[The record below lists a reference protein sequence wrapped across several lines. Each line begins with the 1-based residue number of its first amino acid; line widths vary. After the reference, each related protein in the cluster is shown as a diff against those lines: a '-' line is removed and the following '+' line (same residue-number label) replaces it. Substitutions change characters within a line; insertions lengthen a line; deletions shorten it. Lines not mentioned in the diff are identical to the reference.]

1 MEKRKKASKTL
12 DAKKKKLLQQVQ
24 TSYVTPGEPDA
35 FAGADKLVRAAR
47 AEGLKPS
54 SVRSWLKTQPAYTLH
69 KPIRKNFKRNRVIVN
84 GKDEQWQADL
94 VDVQS
99 LKESNDDYKYI
110 LTVIDVLSKYAW
122 AVPLKDKRGQTLVE
136 AFGTIFGEGRQ
147 PERLQTDAGTEFI
160 NKKFQ
165 DFLKSKGIE
174 HFVTYND
181 PKAQIVERFNRTLKG
196 RMWRYFDHANS
207 IRYLD
212 VLADLVKSY
221 NNSFH
226 RSIRMP
232 PVLVTDFNAQDVWR
246 TLYGKDIGKW
256 RNVRFRFKVGDQVRL
271 MKIKKTF
278 EKGYMPNWTEEVFTI
293 TQRLRRIPPVYRV
306 KEYDGTELKGTFY
319 EDQLQKVEQKD
330 DDLFRIENVVKSR
343 GRGRQ
348 KEYLVHW
355 KGWPNKYDQ
364 WIPASQIQLL

>member
-1 MEKRKKASKTL
+1 
-12 DAKKKKLLQQVQ
+12 
-24 TSYVTPGEPDA
+24 
-35 FAGADKLVRAAR
+35 
-47 AEGLKPS
+47 
-54 SVRSWLKTQPAYTLH
+54 
-69 KPIRKNFKRNRVIVN
+69 
-84 GKDEQWQADL
+84 
-94 VDVQS
+94 
-99 LKESNDDYKYI
+99 
-110 LTVIDVLSKYAW
+110 
-122 AVPLKDKRGQTLVE
+122 
-136 AFGTIFGEGRQ
+136 
-147 PERLQTDAGTEFI
+147 
-160 NKKFQ
+160 
-165 DFLKSKGIE
+165 
-174 HFVTYND
+174 
-181 PKAQIVERFNRTLKG
+181 
-196 RMWRYFDHANS
+196 
-207 IRYLD
+207 
-212 VLADLVKSY
+212 
-221 NNSFH
+221 
-226 RSIRMP
+226 MP
-232 PVLVTDFNAQDVWR
+232 PVLVTDFNDQDVWR

-271 MKIKKTF
+271 MKIRKTF